1 MKTRACAA
9 LELGG
14 VVEQIGAELEILR
27 DRHRRE
33 DAAPFRHQHHA
44 ARDAGVGRLARQ
56 RRAAKADVAGIGDET
71 HDGAHQR
78 ALARAIG
85 AQHGHELAV
94 RNRQADVVQRLD
106 APVARRELPDL
117 ENRRHFTTMTR
128 PPMMLASR
136 NGLTVMP

>member
-1 MKTRACAA
+1 MPRPSGTSTTPRATQAS
-9 LELGG
+9 GDWRG
-14 VVEQIGAELEILR
+14 S
-27 DRHRRE
+27 
-33 DAAPFRHQHHA
+33 AAPRK
-44 ARDAGVGRLARQ
+44 RT
-56 RRAAKADVAGIGDET
+56 VAGIGDEA

-85 AQHGHELAV
+85 TEHGHELAV
-94 RNRQADVVQRLD
+94 RDRQADVVQRLD

-117 ENRRHFTTMTR
+117 ENGRHFTTMTC